1 MIDWKFTLL
10 NPATPVLCRVRR
22 GFAKSD
28 LALQFNWVNSINNLM
43 GNLFLDIT
51 IIICLAAGLSLIF
64 RLLKQP
70 EILAYILTGIIMGPL
85 VIFRSG
91 NQDILQTMSQLGI
104 TLLLFMVGLEIRVSD
119 LFALGKSLLAVALG
133 QLFITFALGFTLA
146 SILGFSLL
154 PAFYI
159 AVALTFSSTVIIV
172 KILSDKR
179 DLHSLYAKISLVILL
194 AQDLLA
200 ILLLMFLSG
209 FSREAGGTLPLVQF
223 FLIAVKGII
232 LFTGVWY
239 LSINVFPKFFELIAR
254 SSETLFLVSMAWVF
268 GLTALVSSPYVGFST
283 EIGGFLAGLALANS
297 IVNYQIIAKAKI
309 LRDFFIV
316 IFFVL
321 LGAQMNFVNFFQ
333 VLVPAIIL
341 SLFVLIGKPL
351 IVMLILGFTGYR
363 KRTSFLTGVTHSQ
376 ISEFSL
382 IIIFIGNKLGHVS
395 DSVVSLI
402 TMVAIITFAFSS
414 YLILRGN
421 KLYLSFGKRI
431 NFLER
436 KHNKKDEMVP
446 ADGFENIKDH
456 VVVVGGDQMG
466 QSILE
471 ALRDSGDEVVVI
483 DFDPAVVKNL
493 ENSPRLGEAGKK
505 VHRLFGDIS
514 DLDIQERAQID
525 SAKLVISTIPDAE
538 DNLLLLKEL
547 RHENRKAKVVVMALD
562 SHDAKLLY
570 NAHADYVI
578 LPHLAGGRQIA
589 KIIAEN
595 SLENIA
601 GLKQKD
607 LEYLQ

>member
-1 MIDWKFTLL
+1 
-10 NPATPVLCRVRR
+10 
-22 GFAKSD
+22 
-28 LALQFNWVNSINNLM
+28 M
-43 GNLFLDIT
+43 GNLFFDIT
-51 IIICLAAGLSLIF
+51 IIICLAAGLSLVF

-70 EILAYILTGIIMGPL
+70 EILAYILTGIIIGPL
-85 VIFRSG
+85 IIFRSA

-133 QLFITFALGFTLA
+133 QIFITFALGFLLTSA
-146 SILGFSLL
+146 LGFSFL

-159 AVALTFSSTVIIV
+159 AIALTFSTTVIVV

-209 FSREAGGTLPLVQF
+209 FSQQSGGGESLTQF
-223 FLIAVKGII
+223 FLIAIKGIV
-232 LFTGVWY
+232 LFGGVWY
-239 LSINVFPKFFELIAR
+239 LSINVFPKFFEVIAR

-268 GLTALVSSPYVGFST
+268 GLTALVSSPYVGFSI

-321 LGAQMNFVNFFQ
+321 LGAQMSFVNFSQ
-333 VLVPAIIL
+333 VLIPAIII
-341 SLFVLIGKPL
+341 SLFVLIGKP
-351 IVMLILGFTGYR
+351 IIIMFILGFMGYR
-363 KRTSFLTGVTHSQ
+363 KRTSFLTGLTHSQ

-382 IIIFIGNKLGHVS
+382 IIIFLGNKLGHVS
-395 DSVVSLI
+395 GSVVSLI
-402 TMVAIITFAFSS
+402 TLVAIITFAFSS
-414 YLILRGN
+414 FLILRGN
-421 KLYLSFGKRI
+421 NLYLSFGKKI

-446 ADGFENIKDH
+446 TDGFDNLKDH
-456 VVVVGGDQMG
+456 VVVIGGDQMG
-466 QSILE
+466 QSILA
-471 ALRDSGDEVVVI
+471 ALKDSGDEVVVI

-493 ENSPRLGEAGKK
+493 ENSLQFGEAGQK

-525 SAKLVISTIPDAE
+525 SAKLVISTIPDVE
-538 DNLLLLKEL
+538 DNILLLKEL
-547 RHENRKAKVVVMALD
+547 RHENRKVKVVVMALD

-570 NAHADYVI
+570 KANADYVI
-578 LPHLAGGRQIA
+578 LPHLEGGRQIA
-589 KIIAEN
+589 RIIAEN

-601 GLKQKD
+601 KLKQND
-607 LEYLQ
+607 LEYLK

>member
-1 MIDWKFTLL
+1 
-10 NPATPVLCRVRR
+10 
-22 GFAKSD
+22 
-28 LALQFNWVNSINNLM
+28 
-43 GNLFLDIT
+43 
-51 IIICLAAGLSLIF
+51 
-64 RLLKQP
+64 
-70 EILAYILTGIIMGPL
+70 
-85 VIFRSG
+85 
-91 NQDILQTMSQLGI
+91 
-104 TLLLFMVGLEIRVSD
+104 MVGLEIRVSD

-133 QLFITFALGFTLA
+133 QIFITFALGFILA
-146 SILGFSLL
+146 NILGFSFL

-159 AVALTFSSTVIIV
+159 AIALTFSTTVIVV

-200 ILLLMFLSG
+200 ILLLIFLSG
-209 FSREAGGTLPLVQF
+209 FSQQGGGSASLMQF
-223 FLIAVKGII
+223 FLIAVKGIL
-232 LFTGVWY
+232 LFVGVWY

-268 GLTALVSSPYVGFST
+268 GLTALVSSPFVGFSI

-321 LGAQMNFVNFFQ
+321 LGAQMSFVNFSQ
-333 VLVPAIIL
+333 VLIPAIVI

-351 IVMLILGFTGYR
+351 IIMLILGFMGYR
-363 KRTSFLTGVTHSQ
+363 KRTSFLTGLTHSQ

-382 IIIFIGNKLGHVS
+382 IIIFLGNKLGHVS
-395 DSVVSLI
+395 NSVVSLI

-414 YLILRGN
+414 FLILKGN
-421 KLYLSFGKRI
+421 NLYLSFGRKI

-446 ADGFENIKDH
+446 TNGFDNLKDH

-471 ALRDSGDEVVVI
+471 ALKDSGDEVVVI

-493 ENSPRLGEAGKK
+493 ENQK

-525 SAKLVISTIPDAE
+525 TAKLVISTIPDVE
-538 DNLLLLKEL
+538 DNILLLKEL

-562 SHDAKLLY
+562 THDAKLLY
-570 NAHADYVI
+570 KAKADYVI

-595 SLENIA
+595 SLENIDK
-601 GLKQKD
+601 LREKD
-607 LEYLQ
+607 LEYLK